1 MQWLFVPSQRFAFCW
16 MHKVSCTNFKA
27 LLHAAAPLLDKG
39 AREAQRTAYRNINT
53 IFNDPS
59 WTKAVFYRE
68 PLGRFL
74 SGWLDKCNDV
84 SRVYCVHVF
93 GDMNV
98 SFRDAVLS
106 LAHGCNRA
114 RSFVHAPPPAPVR
127 RWVEGDGDDP
137 DDLDDDHL
145 GRPQL
150 QPCLTRKTGAVAGW
164 GERHTMDGHFRQ
176 QTDFCGGLGAALG
189 GYQVVQQLELSTSR
203 ERVAAYVKK
212 RTNAA
217 TCPLSFAAAA
227 FVFHTHQT
235 EGRPQGQRWRETC
248 KKYPLFSSHIG
259 GQDAGAQQYHR
270 GPQQGV

>member
-1 MQWLFVPSQRFAFCW
+1 
-16 MHKVSCTNFKA
+16 MHKVSCTNFKV

-114 RSFVHAPPPAPVR
+114 RSFVHAPPPAPAHPAPSISECR
-127 RWVEGDGDDP
+127 RE
-137 DDLDDDHL
+137 
-145 GRPQL
+145 
-150 QPCLTRKTGAVAGW
+150 
-164 GERHTMDGHFRQ
+164 E
-176 QTDFCGGLGAALG
+176 
-189 GYQVVQQLELSTSR
+189 
-203 ERVAAYVKK
+203 
-212 RTNAA
+212 
-217 TCPLSFAAAA
+217 
-227 FVFHTHQT
+227 
-235 EGRPQGQRWRETC
+235 
-248 KKYPLFSSHIG
+248 
-259 GQDAGAQQYHR
+259 
-270 GPQQGV
+270 